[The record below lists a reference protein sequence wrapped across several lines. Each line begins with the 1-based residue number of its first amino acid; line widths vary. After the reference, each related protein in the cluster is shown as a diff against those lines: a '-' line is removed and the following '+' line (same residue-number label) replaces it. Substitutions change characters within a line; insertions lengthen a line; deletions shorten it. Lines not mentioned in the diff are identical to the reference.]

1 MHDDKIMDKI
11 DAYMAIHQR
20 LGSVGNGDFG
30 DIAERIGI
38 EEKLGYPLHEAKG
51 PVGEAIEIYDIP
63 QEQKEKVLRKM
74 YPFQPVPSMDEVM
87 FDIHEEKTFTVK
99 DFMVMRDHNLNFL
112 VSPYFCSSGGS
123 VLDWISRQKDNDDDD
138 NDEDDDGG
146 GVNAIV
152 DLKTI
157 V

>member
-11 DAYMAIHQR
+11 NAYMAIHQR
-20 LGSVGNGDFG
+20 LGSKGNGDFG
-30 DIAERIGI
+30 DIAERIGV
-38 EEKLGYPLHEAKG
+38 EEKLDYPLIKAKG
-51 PVGEAIEIYDIP
+51 PVGEEIEIYDIP
-63 QEQKEKVLRKM
+63 QEEKEKILRKM
-74 YPFQPVPSMDEVM
+74 YPFQPVPSMDEIM
-87 FDIHEEKTFTVK
+87 FDIHEEKTFTVR
-99 DFMVMRDHNLNFL
+99 DFMVMRDHELNFL

-138 NDEDDDGG
+138 END
-146 GVNAIV
+146 AIV

>member
-11 DAYMAIHQR
+11 NAYMAIHQR
-20 LGSVGNGDFG
+20 LGSMGNGDFG
-30 DIAERIGI
+30 DIAGKIGI

-51 PVGEAIEIYDIP
+51 PVGEPIEIYDIP
-63 QEQKEKVLRKM
+63 HEEKEKVLRKM
-74 YPFQPVPSMDEVM
+74 YPFQPVPSMDEIM

-99 DFMVMRDHNLNFL
+99 DFIVMRDHNLNFL
-112 VSPYFCSSGGS
+112 VSPYFSSSGGS
-123 VLDWISRQKDNDDDD
+123 VLDWISRQKDNDD
-138 NDEDDDGG
+138 EDDD
-146 GVNAIV
+146 AIV

>member
-1 MHDDKIMDKI
+1 MHDDEIMDKI

-20 LGSVGNGDFG
+20 LGSMGNGDF
-30 DIAERIGI
+30 DTIAKKIGI

-63 QEQKEKVLRKM
+63 QVEKEKILRAM
-74 YPFQPVPSMDEVM
+74 YPFQPVPSMDEIM

-99 DFMVMRDHNLNFL
+99 DFMVIRDHNLNFL

-123 VLDWISRQKDNDDDD
+123 VLDWISRQKDNEDDE
-138 NDEDDDGG
+138 DEDDDGG